1 MGLTEERIISECR
14 AGKKEAFELL
24 VRSYGNQVYHIV
36 LPLVHRREDAQDIA
50 QEAFIKA
57 YRNIDTFRGDS
68 GIGTWLCSIAI
79 NAARDHLRKNIPEPR
94 DTTLEET
101 RDPNDAYAK
110 KDAQI
115 LLREALS
122 KLSVDEKEIIVLK
135 DLNGFSYAEIAGM
148 LSIEIGTVKSRLSR
162 ARYALREVLKQDEAD
177 NAMGKQDKRSET
189 NV

>member
-1 MGLTEERIISECR
+1 MGLSEERIISECR
-14 AGKKEAFELL
+14 TGKKEAFELL
-24 VRSYGNQVYHIV
+24 VRTYANQVYHIV
-36 LPLVHRREDAQDIA
+36 LPLVHRREDAQDVA

-57 YRNIDTFRGDS
+57 YRNIESFRGDS
-68 GIGTWLCSIAI
+68 GIGTWLCAIAL

-101 RDPNDAYAK
+101 RDPSDAYAK

-122 KLSVDEKEIIVLK
+122 QISIDEKEIIVLK
-135 DLNGFSYAEIAGM
+135 DLNGFSYAEIAET

-162 ARYALREVLKQDEAD
+162 ARVRTT
-177 NAMGKQDKRSET
+177 RSAKAK
-189 NV
+189 